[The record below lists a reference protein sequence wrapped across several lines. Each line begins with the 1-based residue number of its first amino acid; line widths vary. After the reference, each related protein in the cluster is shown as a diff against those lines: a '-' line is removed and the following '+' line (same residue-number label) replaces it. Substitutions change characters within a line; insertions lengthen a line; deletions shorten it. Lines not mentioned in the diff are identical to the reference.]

1 MSWRVWL
8 PDLRLCGATLPHC
21 AQAIWSLKIRLST
34 SQFACFFC
42 FVLFELLSFLFL
54 MIGCSEGDCFRG
66 SLILQR
72 RRSNV
77 VHFSLGFS
85 ADDRWKTLADRL
97 GVEVHEIRY
106 YDRRK
111 EDPVDA
117 VLRNWEFKGGS
128 TVGNLYDHLVYLELP
143 VIADYL

>member
-1 MSWRVWL
+1 
-8 PDLRLCGATLPHC
+8 
-21 AQAIWSLKIRLST
+21 
-34 SQFACFFC
+34 
-42 FVLFELLSFLFL
+42 

-85 ADDRWKTLADRL
+85 ADDRWKTLAERL
-97 GVEVHEIRY
+97 GVEGYDIRY
-106 YDRRK
+106 YDKKK

-117 VLRNWEFKGGS
+117 VLRDWEFKGGS
-128 TVGNLYDHLVYLELP
+128 TVGNLYDHLVDLELP

>member
-1 MSWRVWL
+1 MSWGVWL

-21 AQAIWSLKIRLST
+21 AQAIWSLKIRVST

-42 FVLFELLSFLFL
+42 FVLSELLSFLFL

-85 ADDRWKTLADRL
+85 ADDSWKLLAERL
-97 GVEVHEIRY
+97 GVGMDNIRF

-111 EDPVDA
+111 ENPVDA
-117 VLRNWEFKGGS
+117 LLRDWELKEGS
-128 TVGNLYDHLVYLELP
+128 TVGNLYDYLVKLELP
-143 VIADYL
+143 VIAEYL

>member
-1 MSWRVWL
+1 
-8 PDLRLCGATLPHC
+8 
-21 AQAIWSLKIRLST
+21 
-34 SQFACFFC
+34 
-42 FVLFELLSFLFL
+42 

-85 ADDRWKTLADRL
+85 GNDSWIALAERL
-97 GVEVHEIRY
+97 GVGMDDIRF
-106 YDRRK
+106 YDKRK

-117 VLRNWEFKGGS
+117 ILRDWELKRGS

>member
-1 MSWRVWL
+1 
-8 PDLRLCGATLPHC
+8 
-21 AQAIWSLKIRLST
+21 
-34 SQFACFFC
+34 
-42 FVLFELLSFLFL
+42 

-72 RRSNV
+72 QRSNV

-97 GVEVHEIRY
+97 GVEIHDIRF

-117 VLRNWEFKGGS
+117 VLRDWGYKGGS
-128 TVGNLYDHLVYLELP
+128 TVGNLYDHLVDPELP